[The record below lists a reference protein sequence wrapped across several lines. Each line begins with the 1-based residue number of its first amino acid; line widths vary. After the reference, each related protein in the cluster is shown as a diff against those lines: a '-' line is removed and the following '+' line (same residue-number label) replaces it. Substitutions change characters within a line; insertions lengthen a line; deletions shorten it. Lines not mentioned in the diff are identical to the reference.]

1 MTGAKTIV
9 KKPVINPTEDKME
22 YEKEP
27 PVYGRG
33 WGKCK
38 GLCTICGQI
47 IGHALCHP
55 GTSGDAMAVRQDR
68 AFRACS
74 VVRLAVGRRKQNV
87 SVLVGRL
94 EEEAQKQIVSVALN
108 RIAERKG
115 HKFRL
120 RGIDGG
126 GVAGISNEVEMGIK

>member
-1 MTGAKTIV
+1 MEPVQTTGDQSVPICHCARYTPIGMTDAKKIV
-9 KKPVINPTEDKME
+9 NKPVIKLMEDKME

-55 GTSGDAMAVRQDR
+55 GTSGYVMAVR
-68 AFRACS
+68 
-74 VVRLAVGRRKQNV
+74 
-87 SVLVGRL
+87 
-94 EEEAQKQIVSVALN
+94 
-108 RIAERKG
+108 
-115 HKFRL
+115 
-120 RGIDGG
+120 
-126 GVAGISNEVEMGIK
+126 